1 MSHRGMGLTLAQEKR
16 QVSAN
21 YGIDKTGFF
30 AAGGLLAAAE
40 KDKGIRAANE
50 PNMVDKITNCSA
62 NSIGIPHVDAVEE

>member
-21 YGIDKTGFF
+21 YGIDETGFF

-40 KDKGIRAANE
+40 KDKGIRAANGRR
-50 PNMVDKITNCSA
+50 NYQLQ
-62 NSIGIPHVDAVEE
+62 H